1 MASPKGV
8 TGGGKVGVILY
19 VPDTPEGE
27 TIALLGKVSGTPLA
41 DSGRQGGLKMRWEA
55 VSPDAVGL
63 GSPMA
68 EPPTITPSRA
78 GGPAR
83 DVLLATKL
91 HVPRLRPGFV
101 PRPRLLERL
110 AEGMGRDLVLL
121 CTPAG
126 FGKTSLMADWARRGQ
141 RPVAWLSLDAG
152 DNDPVR
158 FWRHVGAALDGARPG
173 VAGRVAALLQDV
185 QPASLG
191 AVVTT
196 LANELAGLAGE
207 VVLVLDDYHLIE
219 APPVHASL
227 GLLLDHLP
235 GSLRLM
241 LATRADPPLA
251 LARLRA
257 RGQLAELRERDL
269 RFTPQ
274 EASALLREVAGPE
287 VHDAVVAA
295 LEGRTEGWAAGLQL
309 AALSLRDHP
318 DPAGFVATFSGSH
331 RHVLDYLAE
340 EVLDRQPEP
349 LRGFLLQ
356 TSVLERLSG
365 PLCDAVTGRTG
376 SQQLLEQ
383 AEQANLFLIPLDEV
397 RGWWRYHHLFA
408 DLLQARLMQ
417 EQPGEISG
425 LHRAA
430 AAWCEGHGLADDAIR
445 HALAAN
451 DFMWAARLIEQHF
464 DALLRGA
471 EEATVERWLAALPAE
486 LVRSRPRLRFAQAVW
501 ALMGGRTE
509 EAEPLLADAEAAL
522 AASGDKAYE
531 PSVGWPASVVA
542 NLHASIALARADL
555 ARRRGDGDGMA
566 AFGQQAQAY
575 LTEDDRALGRQV
587 NWFLAV
593 SDWQRGRLAAAELA
607 LESVVAAQRAA
618 GEGYMAVRPACDLG
632 QVQQARGHLGAA
644 LRTYQQ
650 ALEIASDAGRPLP
663 LAGLAQVGIAGIL
676 YERGELETA
685 LAHAAEGVRLCRQL
699 AYTLPLVA
707 GLAALAWIKQG
718 QGDPASALDAIAEA
732 ERTAP
737 GPAAVDLLSPVP
749 TLRAQ
754 LALAHGEVTE
764 ASRWAQASGLDPADQ
779 PSYPRER
786 EYLIL
791 ARVLLATD
799 APRRALG
806 LLERLRALAVAQGRT
821 GSVIQARVL
830 QAIALETVGDEPA
843 ALAALAEALALAAP
857 EGYLRV
863 FVDEGAALAAVL
875 RTLVTT
881 PAKARAATH
890 VPSAYLGRL
899 LHAFEQA
906 GQAIMPPG
914 PGNAAVLPGLAAALS
929 ARELQVLALLA
940 AGKTNQAIA
949 SELVIT
955 LDTVKRHVTHILE
968 KLGVA
973 NRTQAVIRARE
984 LGLLR

>member
-1 MASPKGV
+1 MCCW
-8 TGGGKVGVILY
+8 
-19 VPDTPEGE
+19 
-27 TIALLGKVSGTPLA
+27 
-41 DSGRQGGLKMRWEA
+41 R
-55 VSPDAVGL
+55 
-63 GSPMA
+63 
-68 EPPTITPSRA
+68 PSC
-78 GGPAR
+78 
-83 DVLLATKL
+83 D
-91 HVPRLRPGFV
+91 VPRLRPGFV

-287 VHDAVVAA
+287 VPDAVVAA

-349 LRGFLLQ
+349 LRAFLLQ

-397 RGWWRYHHLFA
+397 RGWWRYHQLFA

-430 AAWCEGHGLADDAIR
+430 AAWCEGHGLVDDADAACSGR
-445 HALAAN
+445 RRCRLGRAADRAALRRLAAGG
-451 DFMWAARLIEQHF
+451 
-464 DALLRGA
+464 RGGDGRPVA
-471 EEATVERWLAALPAE
+471 GRQLPAE
-486 LVRSRPRLRFAQAVW
+486 LVRSRPRLRFAQAIW
-501 ALMGGRTE
+501 ALLG
-509 EAEPLLADAEAAL
+509 AARRRPSRCSPTPRRRSQPV
-522 AASGDKAYE
+522 AISRYE
-531 PSVGWPASVVA
+531 PSVGWAASIVA
-542 NLHASIALARADL
+542 NLPASIALARADL
-555 ARRRGDGDGMA
+555 ARRRGDADA
-566 AFGQQAQAY
+566 N
-575 LTEDDRALGRQV
+575 GRT
-587 NWFLAV
+587 
-593 SDWQRGRLAAAELA
+593 R
-607 LESVVAAQRAA
+607 
-618 GEGYMAVRPACDLG
+618 
-632 QVQQARGHLGAA
+632 
-644 LRTYQQ
+644 
-650 ALEIASDAGRPLP
+650 
-663 LAGLAQVGIAGIL
+663 
-676 YERGELETA
+676 
-685 LAHAAEGVRLCRQL
+685 
-699 AYTLPLVA
+699 
-707 GLAALAWIKQG
+707 
-718 QGDPASALDAIAEA
+718 
-732 ERTAP
+732 AP
-737 GPAAVDLLSPVP
+737 GP
-749 TLRAQ
+749 
-754 LALAHGEVTE
+754 G
-764 ASRWAQASGLDPADQ
+764 
-779 PSYPRER
+779 
-786 EYLIL
+786 
-791 ARVLLATD
+791 
-799 APRRALG
+799 
-806 LLERLRALAVAQGRT
+806 
-821 GSVIQARVL
+821 
-830 QAIALETVGDEPA
+830 
-843 ALAALAEALALAAP
+843 
-857 EGYLRV
+857 
-863 FVDEGAALAAVL
+863 
-875 RTLVTT
+875 
-881 PAKARAATH
+881 
-890 VPSAYLGRL
+890 
-899 LHAFEQA
+899 
-906 GQAIMPPG
+906 PPHRG
-914 PGNAAVLPGLAAALS
+914 
-929 ARELQVLALLA
+929 
-940 AGKTNQAIA
+940 
-949 SELVIT
+949 
-955 LDTVKRHVTHILE
+955 
-968 KLGVA
+968 
-973 NRTQAVIRARE
+973 
-984 LGLLR
+984 

>member
-78 GGPAR
+78 GGPER

-91 HVPRLRPGFV
+91 HVPRLRPGFA
-101 PRPRLLERL
+101 PRPRLLDRL

-141 RPVAWLSLDAG
+141 RPVAWLSLDVG

-274 EASALLREVAGPE
+274 EAAALLREVAGPDVPE
-287 VHDAVVAA
+287 AAVTA

-340 EVLDRQPEP
+340 EVLDRQPDP
-349 LRGFLLQ
+349 LRTFLLQ

-397 RGWWRYHHLFA
+397 RGWWRYHQLFA
-408 DLLQARLMQ
+408 DLLHARLVQ
-417 EQPGEISG
+417 ERPGEVPG
-425 LHRAA
+425 LHQAA
-430 AAWCEGHGLADDAIR
+430 GTWWEGHGLVDGAVR
-445 HALAAN
+445 HAVATGDVA
-451 DFMWAARLIEQHF
+451 WAARLIEQHF
-464 DALLRGA
+464 DELLRWD
-471 EEATVERWLAALPAE
+471 EEATVNRWLQALPAE
-486 LVRSRPRLRFAQAVW
+486 LVRSRPRLCFAQAIW
-501 ALMGGRTE
+501 ALLAGRIE
-509 EAEPLLADAEAAL
+509 EAELLLADAEAAL
-522 AASGDKAYE
+522 AVGGDE
-531 PSVGWPASVVA
+531 PFDPSVGRAVSIVAS
-542 NLHASIALARADL
+542 LPASIALARAEL
-555 ARRRGDGDGMA
+555 ARRRGD
-566 AFGQQAQAY
+566 
-575 LTEDDRALGRQV
+575 
-587 NWFLAV
+587 
-593 SDWQRGRLAAAELA
+593 AE
-607 LESVVAAQRAA
+607 Q
-618 GEGYMAVRPACDLG
+618 MAVLG
-632 QVQQARGHLGAA
+632 HQ
-644 LRTYQQ
+644 
-650 ALEIASDAGRPLP
+650 
-663 LAGLAQVGIAGIL
+663 
-676 YERGELETA
+676 A
-685 LAHAAEGVRLCRQL
+685 LAH
-699 AYTLPLVA
+699 
-707 GLAALAWIKQG
+707 LAAN
-718 QGDPASALDAIAEA
+718 D
-732 ERTAP
+732 
-737 GPAAVDLLSPVP
+737 
-749 TLRAQ
+749 RAQ
-754 LALAHGEVTE
+754 RRQVTWF
-764 ASRWAQASGLDPADQ
+764 SWP
-779 PSYPRER
+779 
-786 EYLIL
+786 
-791 ARVLLATD
+791 
-799 APRRALG
+799 
-806 LLERLRALAVAQGRT
+806 
-821 GSVIQARVL
+821 
-830 QAIALETVGDEPA
+830 
-843 ALAALAEALALAAP
+843 
-857 EGYLRV
+857 
-863 FVDEGAALAAVL
+863 
-875 RTLVTT
+875 
-881 PAKARAATH
+881 
-890 VPSAYLGRL
+890 
-899 LHAFEQA
+899 
-906 GQAIMPPG
+906 
-914 PGNAAVLPGLAAALS
+914 
-929 ARELQVLALLA
+929 
-940 AGKTNQAIA
+940 
-949 SELVIT
+949 
-955 LDTVKRHVTHILE
+955 
-968 KLGVA
+968 
-973 NRTQAVIRARE
+973 
-984 LGLLR
+984 